1 MIHFE
6 SITKTYRDA
15 HGSIDALRDVS
26 IDVEKGEFLAVRGP
40 SGCGKSTLLMI
51 AGALCQ
57 PTAGR
62 ICVAGEDLETMSVA
76 QKARFRGKHIGFVFQ
91 MFHLLPYLNIIDNI
105 TYAASASRIVEARRR
120 AYELLEEFGLEDR
133 SHHRPADLSAG
144 QRQRV
149 AVARALINRPD
160 LLLADEPTGNLD
172 PESSDTVLQILTDF
186 HKGGGT
192 VLLVTHDQ
200 AATIHA
206 GRTIKLRD
214 GKLEDDRISISNTNS
229 GA

>member
-1 MIHFE
+1 MIHFDN
-6 SITKTYRDA
+6 ITKTYQDA
-15 HGSIDALRDVS
+15 RGSIDALHEVS
-26 IDVEKGEFLAVRGP
+26 IDVEKGEFLAIRGP

-51 AGALCQ
+51 AGALCR
-57 PTAGR
+57 PTSGR
-62 ICVAGEDLETMSVA
+62 VRVAGDDLETMSVA
-76 QKARFRGKHIGFVFQ
+76 QKARFRGEHIGFVFQ

-105 TYAASASRIVEARRR
+105 TYAASAGRIVAARRR
-120 AYELLEEFGLEDR
+120 AVELLEEFGLENR

-172 PESSDTVLQILTDF
+172 PESSAALLQLLTDF

-192 VLLVTHDQ
+192 VLLVTHDE
-200 AATIHA
+200 AAASCA

-214 GKLEDDRISISNTNS
+214 GMVDN
-229 GA
+229 